1 MCLHIFCMFGL
12 YRLGAELKVLEDK
25 VLKRLNKLEWWI
37 KLNMRIDYDK
47 FANCDE

>member
-37 KLNMRIDYDK
+37 KLNMRVDYDK